1 MCEIDAL
8 SVHGYFTKLCRTY
21 LMVRVAVSFRLYCRT
36 ASFSVELNISQGE
49 QIAQVSNLL
58 R

>member
-8 SVHGYFTKLCRTY
+8 WVHGYFTKLLRTY

-36 ASFSVELNISQGE
+36 ASFSYELNISQCE
-49 QIAQVSNLL
+49 QIAHL